1 MRMADLIQ
9 AQDAFKKLAAQDL
22 SLKTLYKIFKLLD
35 EVEAQLKFYESQR
48 MKLLG
53 KYCRYENGTY
63 TPIPEF
69 EEEFNDKVREL
80 MNLELGIDEEDLPVR
95 ISEAEDAKLSYSDL
109 YALKKFIEIGGAD
122 EE

>member
-1 MRMADLIQ
+1 MKMSDLIK

-53 KYCRYENGTY
+53 KYCRYESGTY
-63 TPIPEF
+63 APIPEC
-69 EEEFNDKVREL
+69 ETEFNEKVSEL
-80 MNLELGIDEEDLPVR
+80 MNLELGMDEENLPIR
-95 ISEAEDAKLSYSDL
+95 MSETEEVKLSFSDL
-109 YALKKFIEIGGAD
+109 YALKKFIEIGDTD

>member
-63 TPIPEF
+63 APIPEF
-69 EEEFNDKVREL
+69 EAEFNDKVREL
-80 MNLELGIDEEDLPVR
+80 MNLELGIDEEDLPIR

-109 YALKKFIEIGGAD
+109 YALKKFIEIGGTD